1 MNISKVI
8 TEICRKLGIDYNS
21 PFLDQYKEDLKTLA
35 DIYLQLKQIINQL
48 YEIEE
53 RYSKVNHLRQ
63 VLEEDI
69 KLLLKIDHDIIKEAE
84 ELKKLRREEQ

>member
-8 TEICRKLGIDYNS
+8 TEICHKLGVDYNS

-35 DIYLQLKQIINQL
+35 DIYLQLKQIVSQL
-48 YEIEE
+48 YEIEK

-69 KLLLKIDHDIIKEAE
+69 SLLLKIDHDIIKEVQ
-84 ELKKLRREEQ
+84 ELKKIREEE